1 MTVPKRARTTENGAA
16 TRSAARAGSPTV
28 ARLRLIAG
36 LFAIAVALTG
46 LAPSAFAAIA
56 GGDGN
61 GSAVTTS
68 SGSGSAVTV
77 SGTGK
82 FANLKVTVSQTR
94 NLIDQVINVTWTGG
108 APTFQGGQ
116 VFGVDYL
123 QIMECWG
130 DNPSGPDRTQCE
142 FGAYAGDA
150 RGGAY
155 VASRQVT
162 YGSPVDPIEPIKLP
176 PGQQGSLNVPFNSV
190 TGATWSS
197 GPNPF
202 YDQSSS
208 NEIPFALTTSDGTGQ
223 TFFETPTVTQAPGL
237 GCGEAV
243 TNKTTGKSAPR
254 GCWLVIVPRDNHE
267 VDGTTRIGVTTQNG
281 LVSSPLSMTNW
292 NNRIVVPLSYQ
303 PVGNACAIG
312 AAERPTSGD
321 EQITE
326 AMTQWQPALCLN
338 TSAVY
343 GYSQL
348 TDDIVRQELAAPDP
362 GLVFLSQPLAPGTL
376 PPTKKPL
383 YAPVALSGLAI
394 AFNIESQSSFS
405 APSAVRQ
412 RNGVRITS
420 INLSPRLVAK
430 LLTQSYR
437 DGVVPGATDVKDN
450 PADLTSDPDFLA
462 LNPDFKQLTFSS
474 GIASMLVPESPS
486 DATSEL
492 WAWVNADPDAHKFIA
507 GTPDP
512 FGMKVNPNYAN
523 LALPRPEY
531 PKDDPACQSFPKPQ
545 TPLCT
550 LDWFPY
556 SATMHAGARAAS
568 RGDLLLRTT
577 WNFGGNPAT
586 WGPTPA
592 QPEGERGVLALS
604 DVATATRDG
613 LPMANLCDDSGK
625 NCVSPTTDSLLGGA
639 ASMVN
644 SGVDGVVVPVPSD
657 VKPGAYPLTTL
668 TYAATVPSELSTGEA
683 KDYAALL
690 RYAVGPGQATGQQP
704 GQLPLGYVPLPQAM
718 QAQTVEAANMIL
730 DVAHHVPSPSP
741 SPIASGGETI
751 TVTVT
756 GTRPTTGT
764 GGGNNNGGGNG
775 GVGPTTGPGLTA
787 TPHASASP
795 APSGKIL
802 TASPQATATAAGSTG
817 RTAAQPLGA
826 IRYVLLFALLFGG
839 IAVAAG
845 PGLTVLSRSQR
856 LSKLLR
862 R

>member
-1 MTVPKRARTTENGAA
+1 MF
-16 TRSAARAGSPTV
+16 TV
-28 ARLRLIAG
+28 ARLRLFSG
-36 LFAIAVALTG
+36 LFAIAVSLTG
-46 LAPSAFAAIA
+46 LAGPAVAAIA
-56 GGDGN
+56 SSDGTGGPAAA
-61 GSAVTTS
+61 SA

-77 SGTGK
+77 SGSGA
-82 FANLKVTVSQTR
+82 FAGLKVTVSQTR
-94 NLIDQVINVTWTGG
+94 NLIDQVIDITWTGG

-116 VFGVDYL
+116 VFGVNYL

-142 FGAYAGDA
+142 FGAYAGDS

-162 YGSPVDPIEPIKLP
+162 YGASPVDPIEPIKLP
-176 PGQQGSLNVPFNSV
+176 PGAQGSLNVPFKSV
-190 TGATWSS
+190 TGDTWKD

-202 YDQSSS
+202 FDQSSS

-237 GCGEAV
+237 GCGEAI
-243 TNKTTGKSAPR
+243 TDPKTHQSVPR

-267 VDGTTRIGVTTQNG
+267 VDGTVRRGVTTQNG

-292 NNRIVVPLSYQ
+292 GNRIVVPLGYQ

-326 AMTQWQPALCLN
+326 AMTQWQPALCLH

-348 TDDIVRQELAAPDP
+348 TDDTVRSELTSPDP
-362 GLVFLSQPLAPGTL
+362 GLVFVSQPLAAGGL
-376 PPTKKPL
+376 PATKKPL

-405 APSAVRQ
+405 APDPVRQ

-437 DGVVPGATDVKDN
+437 GGVVPGATDVNGN
-450 PADLTSDPDFLA
+450 PADLTTDPDFLA

-474 GIASMLVPESPS
+474 GISSMLVPEFPS
-486 DATSEL
+486 DATAEL
-492 WAWVNADPDAHKFIA
+492 WAWINADPGARKFLD

-512 FGMKVNPNYAN
+512 WGMKVNPSYLN
-523 LALPRPEY
+523 LLLPRPDF
-531 PKDDPACQSFPKPQ
+531 PKDDPACQTFPAPE

-556 SATMHAGARAAS
+556 ASTMHAGARAAG

-577 WNFGGNPAT
+577 WAFGSNPAT

-592 QPEGERGVLALS
+592 EPEGLRAVIAVS

-613 LPMANLCDDSGK
+613 LPMASLCDDSGAD
-625 NCVSPTTDSLLGGA
+625 CVSPTSGSMLAGA
-639 ASMVN
+639 AAMAA
-644 SGVDGVVVPVPSD
+644 SGVPGVVVPVPAD
-657 VKPGAYPLTTL
+657 VPKGAYPLTTL
-668 TYAATVPSELSTGEA
+668 TYAATVPSELSTAAA

-690 RYAVGPGQATGQQP
+690 RYAVGPGQATGNEP

-718 QAQTVEAANMIL
+718 QQQTLAAANTIL
-730 DVAHHVPSPSP
+730 AVANHVPSPSP
-741 SPIASGGETI
+741 SPIASNGEGI

-756 GTRPTTGT
+756 GT
-764 GGGNNNGGGNG
+764 GGGSSSIGGI
-775 GVGPTTGPGLTA
+775 GPVTQPGA
-787 TPHASASP
+787 SAPPHASASP
-795 APSGKIL
+795 APSAKIL
-802 TASPQATATAAGSTG
+802 TASPMATATGAASRG

-826 IRYVLLFALLFGG
+826 IRYVLLVALLLGG
-839 IAVAAG
+839 VAVAAG
-845 PGLTVLSRSQR
+845 PGLTRLSRSSR
-856 LSKLLR
+856 LSALLR